1 MRYGVKK
8 YIKTTNNQYK
18 HTYLPEPNTSIKKY
32 HKHEITQM
40 VLITVYP
47 KTSIYAVQSKDWA
60 GRPEWGEKSELWD
73 TVNVIFTNSL
83 TLE

>member
-32 HKHEITQM
+32 HKYEITQM
-40 VLITVYP
+40 QSITVYQ
-47 KTSIYAVQSKDWA
+47 KTSYAVNSKDWA
-60 GRPEWGEKSELWD
+60 GRPELGEKSELWD
-73 TVNVIFTNSL
+73 TANVIFTDSL
-83 TLE
+83 TFE